1 MRGPGPRIRPGYLN
15 QNESGCVVKWID
27 LPPVW
32 LAGFLVLAWIQ
43 AEYCAVGLGFG
54 PVWADLLG
62 GLLVGGGVLLLAL
75 ALTEMRRV
83 RTTVIPHRDAD
94 RLVTSGIFSR
104 TRNPIYLG
112 DSMIL
117 AGLILYWD
125 AVLALPLVPV
135 FVWII
140 ERRFIIPEEDRL
152 RRKFR
157 ADFARYAQETRRWL

>member
-1 MRGPGPRIRPGYLN
+1 ML
-15 QNESGCVVKWID
+15 KWVD
-27 LPPVW
+27 MPPVW
-32 LAGFLVLAWIQ
+32 LLGALVLAWVQ
-43 AEYCAVGLGFG
+43 KTYFGYGLSFG

-62 GLLVGGGVLLLAL
+62 GLLVGGGLILMGLAV
-75 ALTEMRRV
+75 AEMRRH

-94 RLVTSGIFSR
+94 RMVTSGIFKR

-125 AVLALPLVPV
+125 AVLALPLIPIFFWV
-135 FVWII
+135 I
-140 ERRFIIPEEDRL
+140 ERRFILPEEARL

-157 ADFARYAQETRRWL
+157 VVFARYEKDVRRWV